1 MHGKHST
8 HSKQCKQR
16 QAKTSTASEN
26 AAFMRLLVDA
36 GFGMCEVPKTVK
48 AASVDAA
55 FVVESPTSFA
65 KRATGKSSTADVV
78 TAAYID
84 INNMP
89 PTKYKMPR
97 MIPIRFK
104 PNQNVTTR
112 RFEPAFK
119 PYGSPV
125 KNQINVFDTLAEQRD
140 FLHERYL
147 EAIERVRDER
157 QEKLDARLEKH
168 EELLKKQAE
177 VAPSWRRLQDPMSAE
192 EADEEADEQE
202 AEDTDNG

>member
-1 MHGKHST
+1 MHK
-8 HSKQCKQR
+8 KQHR
-16 QAKTSTASEN
+16 QMLPTSSEN
-26 AAFMRLLVDA
+26 ATFMRLLIDA
-36 GFGMCEVPKTVK
+36 GFGMCEAPKTVK

-55 FVVESPTSFA
+55 FVVESPTSFSKRSA
-65 KRATGKSSTADVV
+65 KHNGHDTA

-125 KNQINVFDTLAEQRD
+125 KNQMDPFDTLAEQRD

-147 EAIERVRDER
+147 EAIDRVRDQR

-168 EELLKKQAE
+168 EELLKKQEE
-177 VAPSWRRLQDPMSAE
+177 VAPSWRRLQSWPMT
-192 EADEEADEQE
+192 DEEVDEQE
-202 AEDTDNG
+202 AEEIDNG

>member
-1 MHGKHST
+1 MQHAHKHNSKHSKHNR
-8 HSKQCKQR
+8 HSKYK
-16 QAKTSTASEN
+16 AMSTDS

-36 GFGMCEVPKTVK
+36 GFGMCEVPETVK

-55 FVVESPTSFA
+55 FVVESPTSF
-65 KRATGKSSTADVV
+65 TGTKASRGSKAM
-78 TAAYID
+78 AAYID

-97 MIPIRFK
+97 LIPIRFK
-104 PNQNVTTR
+104 PNQNVTTP

-140 FLHERYL
+140 FLHDRYL

-177 VAPSWRRLQDPMSAE
+177 VAPSWRHLQDPMSA
-192 EADEEADEQE
+192 DELDDEADEQE
-202 AEDTDNG
+202 AEDTDNE

>member
-1 MHGKHST
+1 MKHAHKKSNSRKQQQQQQ
-8 HSKQCKQR
+8 HSVI
-16 QAKTSTASEN
+16 AGDTAS
-26 AAFMRLLVDA
+26 FMRLLVDA
-36 GFGMCEVPKTVK
+36 GFGMCEAPETVK

-65 KRATGKSSTADVV
+65 RSSRAKSVATS
-78 TAAYID
+78 AYID

-97 MIPIRFK
+97 LIPIRFK

-140 FLHERYL
+140 FLQERYL

-157 QEKLDARLEKH
+157 QEKLDARLDKH

-177 VAPSWRRLQDPMSAE
+177 VAPSWRRLQEWPMP
-192 EADEEADEQE
+192 DEEADEQE
-202 AEDTDNG
+202 AEDIDNG